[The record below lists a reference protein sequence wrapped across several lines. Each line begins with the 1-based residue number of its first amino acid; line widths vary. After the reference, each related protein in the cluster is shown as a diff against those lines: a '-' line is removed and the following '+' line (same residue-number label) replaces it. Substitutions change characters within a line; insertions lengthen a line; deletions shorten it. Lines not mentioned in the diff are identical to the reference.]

1 MDNHQNQ
8 YIRLVMEGA
17 EYQRSR
23 SGIFH
28 GEVPGFYG
36 LKASGNTRAD
46 CENQLR
52 TLLEEWLTYRC
63 ENSLP
68 VPVVSG
74 FTLASLD
81 WHMKDQRLDMLSRLE
96 RDVQSL
102 KVELLQEPDRANL
115 IFGTIRSL
123 NRWYKSYWQ
132 ILVSLASLAIV
143 FVAYFFFNVDPLESY
158 RETGEKKRMAANFVD
173 IGDQLLLHSG
183 FGAAEQAYQAA
194 LGLYP
199 SNVKARY
206 GLYKSQILKPD
217 QGRSTYDIEIA
228 ETKLSAAKKYIGE
241 DYYLLYVQGVIALD
255 RAIVASNNTVKTS
268 FGTKAKEA
276 FENSAKLKPEFS
288 GNYLGLGFYEL
299 YFLRPK
305 AALQIFEK
313 AYKEK
318 HYSPAI
324 LIYLGSLNAS
334 YRNFDDAL
342 KYLTEAN
349 TLANRVE
356 SLIVLGDIYRHKS
369 NDSPTLLDA
378 AVAKHKEALEMAKRS
393 DLVKGVDYNE
403 LLYTYMP
410 RKPGEP
416 DDIDLIPLPFSRLE
430 HFRVLVNYSLSLD
443 YILKGQIPEADQ
455 AFQAGFEMDVC
466 HNQTQKEFQGWYKN
480 QITYLINERSL
491 SNRTREWL
499 NAKKERF
506 QSCQ

>member
-1 MDNHQNQ
+1 MQ
-8 YIRLVMEGA
+8 GA
-17 EYQRSR
+17 QYQRSR
-23 SGIFH
+23 SGTFH
-28 GEVPGFYG
+28 GEFAGFYG
-36 LKASGNTRAD
+36 LKASGNTQED

-52 TLLEEWLTYRC
+52 ILLEEWLAYRR

-81 WHMKDQRLDMLSRLE
+81 WDVKDQKLDVLSRLDRE
-96 RDVQSL
+96 VQSL
-102 KVELLQEPDRANL
+102 KIELLQEPDRANL
-115 IFGTIRSL
+115 IVATVRSI

-132 ILVSLASLAIV
+132 ILVSLASLAII
-143 FVAYFFFNVDPLESY
+143 FVAYFFFNVDPFESY
-158 RETGEKKRMAANFVD
+158 RDTGDKKRMAANFVD

-199 SNVKARY
+199 SNTQARY
-206 GLYKSQILKPD
+206 GLFKSQILKPD
-217 QGRSTYDIEIA
+217 AGRSSYDIEIA
-228 ETKLSAAKKYIGE
+228 ETKLSAARKHIGE
-241 DYYLLYVQGVIALD
+241 DYYLLYVEGVIALD
-255 RAIVASNNTVKTS
+255 RAIAASTNDVKGS

-276 FENSAKLKPEFS
+276 FEKSIKLKPEFS

-305 AALQIFEK
+305 AALQLFET

-334 YRNFDDAL
+334 YRKFDDAL

-349 TLANRVE
+349 TLANRLE
-356 SLIVLGDIYRHKS
+356 SLIVLGDIYRYKS
-369 NDSPTLLDA
+369 NESPTLLDA
-378 AVAKHKEALEMAKRS
+378 AVAKHKAALAMANRQ
-393 DLVKGVDYNE
+393 DLIKGIDYNE

-410 RKPGEP
+410 KKTGEP
-416 DDIDLIPLPFSRLE
+416 DDGDLIPLPFSSLE
-430 HFRVLVNYSLSLD
+430 HFRVLINYSLSLD
-443 YILKGQIPEADQ
+443 YILKGQKDEADK

-480 QITYLINERSL
+480 QITYLINERTSL
-491 SNRTREWL
+491 SDTAKEWL
-499 NAKKERF
+499 NAKREIF
-506 QSCQ
+506 QSCQLPIRRRTP